1 MSDATST
8 CGAGS
13 EPAAAATVLV
23 VEDNEMNREM
33 LTRRLKRK
41 GFVVLEAGDARTA
54 LSIARSRPVG
64 VVLMDMSLPEI
75 DGWTATRMLKADEGT
90 RAIPVMALTAHAM
103 VQDREEALAAGCDEF
118 ETKPIEFDRLVQK
131 IHQLLEA
138 GRR

>member
-1 MSDATST
+1 MPDTQVVT
-8 CGAGS
+8 DTGS
-13 EPAAAATVLV
+13 AVLI

-41 GFVVLEAGDARTA
+41 GFTVVEAGDAMTA
-54 LSIARSRPVG
+54 LSIARSQPIG

-75 DGWTATRMLKADEGT
+75 DGWTATRMLKGDAST
-90 RAIPVMALTAHAM
+90 KTIPIMALTAHAM

-131 IHQLLEA
+131 IHQLLA
-138 GRR
+138 ARSR

>member
-1 MSDATST
+1 MPDAQALTDT
-8 CGAGS
+8 GS
-13 EPAAAATVLV
+13 AVLI

-41 GFVVLEAGDARTA
+41 GFTVVEAGDAMTA
-54 LSIARSRPVG
+54 LSIARSQPIG

-75 DGWTATRMLKADEGT
+75 DGWTATRMLKGDAAT
-90 RAIPVMALTAHAM
+90 ATIPIMALTAHAM

-131 IHQLLEA
+131 IHQLLGA
-138 GRR
+138 RRR

>member
-1 MSDATST
+1 MSDALVPETGT
-8 CGAGS
+8 A
-13 EPAAAATVLV
+13 VLL

-41 GFVVLEAGDARTA
+41 GFTVLEAGDATTA
-54 LSIARSRPVG
+54 LSIARSCPIG

-75 DGWTATRMLKADEGT
+75 DGWTATRMLKADAST

-131 IHQLLEA
+131 IHQLMA
-138 GRR
+138 ARSR